1 MVSRRTFWEIC
12 YTLFYTF
19 FGTPTK
25 VCLSTGN
32 GVAGGPLFG
41 KLVYTFLHFLGHF
54 FLHFFGT
61 PTKVCLR
68 TGNGVAGGAPHTT
81 AMPTLPVPHWPRCP
95 YFFPLHFVIFPFLSF
110 GNISIYFAIC
120 CFWDKYFVIY
130 LSCINRTP
138 HISEMIACTY
148 YVKPWLLPIV

>member
-12 YTLFYTF
+12 YTFLHF
-19 FGTPTK
+19 FGT
-25 VCLSTGN
+25 L
-32 GVAGGPLFG
+32 
-41 KLVYTFLHFLGHF
+41 FLHFFWDTDKSLSQYWKRCSRRTSFWETCLHF
-54 FLHFFGT
+54 FTLFGTLFLHFFGT

-120 CFWDKYFVIY
+120 CF
-130 LSCINRTP
+130 
-138 HISEMIACTY
+138 
-148 YVKPWLLPIV
+148 